1 MCQEIWIK
9 FWKFGLDG
17 KLEFLNPRVT
27 EHSLPMTSKEMER
40 NFGQKL
46 LKLYFWVDKD

>member
-17 KLEFLNPRVT
+17 KLEFQNPRVT